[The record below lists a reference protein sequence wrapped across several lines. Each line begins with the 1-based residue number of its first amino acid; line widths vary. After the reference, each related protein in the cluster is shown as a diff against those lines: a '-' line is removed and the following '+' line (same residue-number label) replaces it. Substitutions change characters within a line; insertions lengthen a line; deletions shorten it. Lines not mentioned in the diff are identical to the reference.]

1 MQDKILQG
9 GKIPANLKAAILAK
23 GYNQNRLAEEAKISY
38 VTISRYMS
46 GERIPGT
53 MELYRMAQALDTSM
67 EMILTG
73 EQKEADSIW
82 KERAERAEKKLA
94 QLQKL
99 VTRYARVH
107 SDLGELNVMLAEALT
122 EE

>member
-1 MQDKILQG
+1 MQDKILQN

-73 EQKEADSIW
+73 EQKKADSIW

>member
-1 MQDKILQG
+1 MQDKILQN
-9 GKIPANLKAAILAK
+9 GKISANLKAAILAK

-73 EQKEADSIW
+73 EQKKADSIW

>member
-1 MQDKILQG
+1 MQDKILQN
-9 GKIPANLKAAILAK
+9 GKISANLKAAILAK

-73 EQKEADSIW
+73 EQKKADSIW

-99 VTRYARVH
+99 VTRYSRVH